1 MRKRKTKFKS
11 WVLIL
16 LLLLIISY
24 VYSIKN
30 PAIIDKIPNFKDGQP
45 EPAVNQTPSTCINP
59 EPLKHVYNPG
69 RLVVLDPCKTVSG
82 TVVKMIKEKDGD
94 THIRLKV
101 DPQYAD
107 TINQA
112 NVNGQ
117 GGNLV
122 VEIVCAFEV
131 TQADAINACSG
142 YENKISV
149 PAVNEHVIIT
159 GQFVSDTEHGGWN
172 EIHPVYGINVK

>member
-1 MRKRKTKFKS
+1 MAIF
-11 WVLIL
+11 
-16 LLLLIISY
+16 LLLLIAASIY
-24 VYSIKN
+24 AIKN
-30 PAIIDKIPNFKDGQP
+30 PAIIDRIPNFKIEQPKPTAGQLSS
-45 EPAVNQTPSTCINP
+45 VCTNP
-59 EPLKHVYNPG
+59 KPLNHVYNPG

-101 DPQYAD
+101 DSQYAD

-122 VEIVCAFEV
+122 IEIVCAFEV

-149 PAVNEHVIIT
+149 PAVNEHVLIT